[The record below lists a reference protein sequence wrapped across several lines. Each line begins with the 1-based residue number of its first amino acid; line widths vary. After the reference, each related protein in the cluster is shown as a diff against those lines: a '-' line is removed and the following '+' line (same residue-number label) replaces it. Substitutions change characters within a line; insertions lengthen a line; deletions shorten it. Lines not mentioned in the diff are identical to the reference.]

1 MYIFLII
8 LVGNSFK
15 DGLSVNLEAMQAMQ
29 KMLASLE
36 RHTEEARTWHGNAES
51 SPSTG
56 VENRRKPQNVVGTQI
71 GHRRAPSRVLIL

>member
-36 RHTEEARTWHGNAES
+36 RHTEEARTWHGNAQ
-51 SPSTG
+51 
-56 VENRRKPQNVVGTQI
+56 K
-71 GHRRAPSRVLIL
+71 VLLPHA